1 MPGTVRRWN
10 YPPPLCIGKNT
21 FFSFIRFYVLPSF
34 CSISTSCYILTIPN
48 IAQSISGQGP
58 SLKTGK
64 RVKIFSSSSKFDYN
78 ITTNCWWQTQDLDRR
93 NVALESYQKMKK
105 LGDVNNLAKVI
116 LLFCLWELWHYYFRS
131 WVHTLNDLKSSHLWD
146 CLTKK
151 QVLLIG
157 TTYHRL
163 SSSISDCDW
172 LK

>member
-1 MPGTVRRWN
+1 MRPLCILFLSVEMDLVIYSAHEVKWKTAAGSNNCSNRLSDSGENECFILLFFCLVYVCTLVHGCSLQGNSHITCMPGTVRRWN

-78 ITTNCWWQTQDLDRR
+78 ITTNCW
-93 NVALESYQKMKK
+93 
-105 LGDVNNLAKVI
+105 
-116 LLFCLWELWHYYFRS
+116 
-131 WVHTLNDLKSSHLWD
+131 
-146 CLTKK
+146 
-151 QVLLIG
+151 
-157 TTYHRL
+157 
-163 SSSISDCDW
+163 
-172 LK
+172 